1 MFSVHKSD
9 CGELQHLS
17 DNDFESLLRLCL
29 TSDVV
34 LIEGIGYTQK
44 SGLAMGNNLAPTLAI
59 IYMNSLDQGIQTPF
73 DNNVHLRRY
82 IDDMF
87 VAWSSDHITPESVL
101 SSANS
106 LNSALKFTIETPD
119 NNRLPFLDTVVT
131 LHPEKGSFSST
142 LYIKP
147 IHSQCLTP
155 WDSHGPLSLKRG
167 TLVGEIKR
175 AITRSTDA
183 QSQRASIK
191 LITKLHKR
199 NGYPKR
205 FVTSTIK
212 RTLRTCNIQPTEQE
226 LAQDPV
232 YIKVPFINE
241 VLKQQTQAVIKRS
254 GIQNIKVHYMTGRPL
269 SSIFRPPKEQQK
281 CPEACETCTSAK
293 KVNKCLSK
301 NCVYIIECTHCHLVY
316 IGETS
321 RTVGSRIKEHV
332 RMKKQTIYQHLVSHT
347 NTPMLKDISWDILH
361 NNIPQHQTRKIIE
374 ALEIRKKNT
383 ETIMNGCIGRVLTI
397 H

>member
-1 MFSVHKSD
+1 MFLVYTVH
-9 CGELQHLS
+9 
-17 DNDFESLLRLCL
+17 
-29 TSDVV
+29 
-34 LIEGIGYTQK
+34 
-44 SGLAMGNNLAPTLAI
+44 
-59 IYMNSLDQGIQTPF
+59 QG
-73 DNNVHLRRY
+73 D
-82 IDDMF
+82 
-87 VAWSSDHITPESVL
+87 
-101 SSANS
+101 
-106 LNSALKFTIETPD
+106 
-119 NNRLPFLDTVVT
+119 
-131 LHPEKGSFSST
+131 
-142 LYIKP
+142 KP
-147 IHSQCLTP
+147 IHGQCLTP

-167 TLVGEIKR
+167 TLIGEIKR

-241 VLKQQTQAVIKRS
+241 VLKQQMQAVIKRS

-316 IGETS
+316 VGETS

-332 RMKKQTIYQHLVSHT
+332 RMKNKLFISILLVIQYA
-347 NTPMLKDISWDILH
+347 N
-361 NNIPQHQTRKIIE
+361 
-374 ALEIRKKNT
+374 A
-383 ETIMNGCIGRVLTI
+383 
-397 H
+397 